1 MKNKNRKHSNNFFP
15 VWKKVFLGLAIIL
28 SGVMASCGDD
38 DRIKQPQPLVPP
50 TPPPTQTLLMY
61 MPWSTNLTSYFK
73 INIADMEEAVAE
85 GILEHERVVVFLATS
100 PTKASM
106 FELTYDA
113 ANGACV
119 RQTLKEYE
127 NHPCTT
133 AEGIAAILSDMK
145 TFAPADIYSMTIG
158 GHGLG
163 WLPVQKATTAS
174 AKASA
179 PSSSAPTYHWEVPGE
194 HLTRYFGGTTAN
206 HQTDIVTLAEA
217 IESVGIVMEYI
228 LFDDCYMSNV
238 EVAYDLRH
246 VTRHLIAST
255 CEVMAYG
262 MPYHPMAKHLLGE
275 INYDSIGQTF
285 HRFYMDYSM
294 PCGTI
299 ATTVTSELDS
309 LATLMREINTRHTW
323 SPLMNDSLQHLDGY
337 SPHLF
342 YDLADYTSRLCTDT
356 LLSARFTQQLE
367 RAVPATSRTHTPT
380 FYSMYTG
387 REMPINTFCGL
398 TISDP
403 STHRLATPKSETN
416 WYKATH

>member
-1 MKNKNRKHSNNFFP
+1 M
-15 VWKKVFLGLAIIL
+15 VA
-28 SGVMASCGDD
+28 CGDD
-38 DRIKQPQPLVPP
+38 DPIKKPEVKE
-50 TPPPTQTLLMY
+50 PTQTLLMY
-61 MPWSTNLTSYFK
+61 MPWSTNLTSFFR
-73 INIADMEEAVAE
+73 INIADMEEAIAE
-85 GILEHERVVVFLATS
+85 GILKHERVLVFLATS

-133 AEGIAAILSDMK
+133 ADGIASILTDMK

-163 WLPVQKATTAS
+163 WLPVQSATTAS
-174 AKASA
+174 EVRA
-179 PSSSAPTYHWEVPGE
+179 SSSPSTAPTYHWEVPGE
-194 HLTRYFGGTTAN
+194 YLTRYFGGTTAN
-206 HQTDIVTLAEA
+206 HQTDITTLAKG
-217 IESVGIVMEYI
+217 IESAGITMEYI
-228 LFDDCYMSNV
+228 LFDDCYMSCI

-246 VTRHLIAST
+246 VTRHFIAST

-262 MPYHPMAKHLLGE
+262 MPYHPMAQHLLGN
-275 INYDSIGQTF
+275 INYEGISQTF
-285 HRFYMDYSM
+285 YDFYTNYSM

-309 LATLMREINTRHTW
+309 LTTLMHEINEQCTW
-323 SPLMNDSLQHLDGY
+323 DNKQTDSLQYLDGY
-337 SPHLF
+337 SPHIF
-342 YDLADYTSRLCTDT
+342 YDLGDYASRLCTDS
-356 LLSARFTQQLE
+356 LLLTRFNEQLE
-367 RAVPATSRTHTPT
+367 RAVPTASRAHTPT

-387 REMPINTFCGL
+387 QQAPISTFCGL

-403 STHRLATPKSETN
+403 STHRLATPKTETN